1 MKTVLTFIVAITL
14 IAPSAVLAC
23 DKTKTK
29 DAKKEN
35 ITAREK
41 AKKPEKDSIDQKGGV
56 LLTGSYIKRDIRRR
70 GEITDGPNVVAVLDS
85 KTIKNSGAAD
95 LRQLLVRTGAHH

>member
-1 MKTVLTFIVAITL
+1 MKTTSLALTLSFTL
-14 IAPSAVLAC
+14 AACAALAA
-23 DKTKTK
+23 DKVKE
-29 DAKKEN
+29 AKEPKE
-35 ITAREK
+35 AAADK
-41 AKKPEKDSIDQKGGV
+41 AKSSPAKSSHRDTKV
-56 LLTGSYIKRDIRRR
+56 ALTGSYIKRDIRRR

>member
-56 LLTGSYIKRDIRRR
+56 LLTGSYIKQKINRNGRIIDSASQVI
-70 GEITDGPNVVAVLDS
+70 VLDRE
-85 KTIKNSGAAD
+85 TIERSGASD
-95 LRQLLVRTGAHH
+95 VKQLLSHQGVR

>member
-29 DAKKEN
+29 DAKKAN
-35 ITAREK
+35 GVAAEK
-41 AKKPEKDSIDQKGGV
+41 VKKAGKDSTDQKGGV
-56 LLTGSYIKRDIRRR
+56 LLTGSYIKQKINRNGRIIDSASQVI
-70 GEITDGPNVVAVLDS
+70 ILDRE
-85 KTIKNSGAAD
+85 TIERSGASD
-95 LRQLLVRTGAHH
+95 VKQLLSHQGVR